1 MKLHRLRQIDNVAV
15 TLSDLAAGRV
25 VTVGEARL
33 TLREN
38 VPFGHKLAL
47 TDIAA
52 GQPVIKYGQPIG
64 MASEDIP
71 AGAHV
76 HTHNLRSARA
86 STLTAAAAPPSPF
99 PTVPDLPPLSSSVS
113 VSFPG
118 FRRPDGLVGTRNHVL
133 VLPSVVC
140 ANAAARRIAAAVP
153 GVVVLPHPYG
163 CSQLDAAR
171 IQAVLAGLG
180 RHPNVAAVL
189 IVGLGCET
197 VQAAAVAADIAA
209 SGKPVE
215 SVSIQDEGG
224 ISATVARGA
233 EIVRGMAEDAAR
245 QEREPC
251 PLDGL
256 IVGLECG
263 GSDATSGLV
272 SNPVIGQVADRVIA
286 AGGTVLLSETTEL
299 MGAEHILA
307 QRAVKPEV
315 GRRIVEIVAA
325 VERAALEAGVDLRGS
340 QPTPGNMAGGVT
352 TIEEKSLGCVYKA
365 GGAPVQGVLDYGQRP
380 PGRGL
385 YVMDTPGQDAES
397 ITGMVAGDAQV
408 ILFSTG
414 RGTPLGAPLAP
425 TIKLTANPQT
435 AVRMA
440 EHVDLSVASVLEGQ
454 STVEEEGERL
464 WQLLL
469 RVVGGQL
476 TAAETW
482 GEGELAITRAGP
494 TV

>member
-1 MKLHRLRQIDNVAV
+1 MKLHCLHPSDTVAV
-15 TLSDLAAGRV
+15 ALRALPAGAV
-25 VTVGEARL
+25 ATVGDARL
-33 TLREN
+33 TLREPI
-38 VPFGHKLAL
+38 PFGHKVAL
-47 TDIAA
+47 RDIAI

-64 MASEDIP
+64 VASADIP

-86 STLTAAAAPPSPF
+86 STLTTAAAPPSPF
-99 PTVPDLPPLSSSVS
+99 PIVPAPSPLSLSEP

-133 VLPSVVC
+133 VLPSV
-140 ANAAARRIAAAVP
+140 
-153 GVVVLPHPYG
+153 
-163 CSQLDAAR
+163 
-171 IQAVLAGLG
+171 LAGLG

-189 IVGLGCET
+189 VVGLGCET
-197 VQAAAVAADIAA
+197 VQAEALAAEIAA

-215 SVSIQDEGG
+215 VLSIQNEGG

-233 EIVRGMAEDAAR
+233 DVVRGMVEEAAR
-245 QEREPC
+245 QVREPC
-251 PLDGL
+251 SLADL

-272 SNPVIGQVADRVIA
+272 SNPVIGQVADRVVA

-307 QRAVKPEV
+307 WRAANPGV
-315 GRRIVEIVAA
+315 RQRIVEIVAA
-325 VERAALEAGVDLRGS
+325 VEREALDAGVDLRGS

-365 GGAPVQGVLDYGQRP
+365 GSAPVQGVLDYGQRP

-385 YVMDTPGQDAES
+385 YVMDTPGQ
-397 ITGMVAGDAQV
+397 QV

-425 TIKLTANPQT
+425 TIKITANPQT

-454 STVEEEGERL
+454 STVEEEGEKL
-464 WQLLL
+464 WQLPGAMANWPSPAPGPQCKPV
-469 RVVGGQL
+469 RVSRCGSPDE
-476 TAAETW
+476 AD
-482 GEGELAITRAGP
+482 
-494 TV
+494 

>member
-1 MKLHRLRQIDNVAV
+1 MKLHCLHPSDTVAV
-15 TLSDLAAGRV
+15 ALRALPAGAV
-25 VTVGEARL
+25 ATVGDARL
-33 TLREN
+33 TLREPI
-38 VPFGHKLAL
+38 PFGHKVAL
-47 TDIAA
+47 RDIAI

-64 MASEDIP
+64 VASADIP

-86 STLTAAAAPPSPF
+86 STLTTAAAPPSPF
-99 PTVPDLPPLSSSVS
+99 PIVPAPSPLSLSEP

-140 ANAAARRIAAAVP
+140 ANAAARRIAATVP
-153 GVVVLPHPYG
+153 EAVVLPHPYG

-171 IQAVLAGLG
+171 VQAVLAGLG

-189 IVGLGCET
+189 VVGLGCET
-197 VQAAAVAADIAA
+197 VQAEALAAEIAA

-215 SVSIQDEGG
+215 VLSIQNEGG

-233 EIVRGMAEDAAR
+233 DVVRGMVEEAAR
-245 QEREPC
+245 QVREPC
-251 PLDGL
+251 SLADL

-272 SNPVIGQVADRVIA
+272 SNPVIGQVADRVVA

-307 QRAVKPEV
+307 WRAANPGV
-315 GRRIVEIVAA
+315 RQRIVEIVAA
-325 VERAALEAGVDLRGS
+325 VEREALDAGVDLRGS

-365 GGAPVQGVLDYGQRP
+365 GSASVQGVLDYGQRP

-397 ITGMVAGDAQV
+397 ITGMVAAGAQV

-425 TIKLTANPQT
+425 TIKITANPQT
-435 AVRMA
+435 ATRMA

-454 STVEEEGERL
+454 STVEEEGEKL

-476 TAAETW
+476 TAAENW
-482 GEGELAITRAGP
+482 GDGELAITRAGP